1 MINTTQTVQVMTVGE
16 QPFTFEG
23 PSAAQSLAQHKQIDA
38 VASGENGLRTIIPF
52 HAIDYAGTSVQSA
65 SAETPEDA
73 NCVTR
78 TPEEGGD

>member
-1 MINTTQTVQVMTVGE
+1 MVNLTQTVFVTTVGGQE
-16 QPFTFEG
+16 FQFEG
-23 PSAAQSLAQHKQIDA
+23 PSATQSLAQHKQIDA

-52 HAIDYAGTSVQSA
+52 HAIDFAGTSVQSA
-65 SAETPEDA
+65 SAATPEDA